1 MCPKIR
7 LITILGIILLINSLT
22 TSVHARRKSRQE
34 AIDSPI
40 ENAADAPLEDNLA
53 TASGSDLTQS
63 EEIVE
68 VPNEARKTEATVVE
82 STSSST
88 STNTEC
94 SPDNISFELVTG

>member
-1 MCPKIR
+1 
-7 LITILGIILLINSLT
+7 LLINSLT
-22 TSVHARRKSRQE
+22 TSVHARRKSRQD

-68 VPNEARKTEATVVE
+68 VPNESRKTEASVVVE
-82 STSSST
+82 STSSS
-88 STNTEC
+88 NVEC